1 MRGNRSWGDLAAMSQ
16 RSVPSAPGPVA
27 QESLRERRDFA
38 RSFDSL
44 EQIFAVVRFMLDAR
58 GVGEADAYAITMTIE
73 ELFTNMVKYNAG
85 GLGRIGL
92 EIECTNQDVTC
103 SLTDPDS
110 DRFDVN
116 AMPDANIHLPVE
128 QRRPGGLGIHLIRRM
143 VDSIDYDYA
152 GRRSRITF
160 RKTLNRAW
168 AEPDE
173 VPAHGPDRLPSAR
186 QLPESGD
193 DTMFEIGHGPDG
205 TIVFSGRLDA
215 AQCPKAEAF
224 IDTAG
229 PAQAFDFA
237 GLEYISSAGLGVLLR
252 THKRLLAS
260 GARLR
265 LINVNSHIFDIFR
278 FSGFDQVFDV
288 QRAGG

>member
-1 MRGNRSWGDLAAMSQ
+1 MSQ
-16 RSVPSAPGPVA
+16 RSVPSAPGPAA
-27 QESLRERRDFA
+27 QKPLRERCDFA

-44 EQIFAVVRFMLDAR
+44 EPIFAMVRRMLDAR
-58 GVGEADAYAITMTIE
+58 GAGEADAYAIAMTIE
-73 ELFTNMVKYNAG
+73 ELFTNMVKYNAK

-92 EIECTNQDVTC
+92 EIECTEKDVTC
-103 SLTDPDS
+103 SLIDPDS

-143 VDSIDYDYA
+143 VDSIDYDHA

-168 AEPDE
+168 AEPAGAPGGGSNKSDNQ
-173 VPAHGPDRLPSAR
+173 LSAR
-186 QLPESGD
+186 QRPESTGD
-193 DTMFEIGHGPDG
+193 DTMFEISHGPDG
-205 TIVFSGRLDA
+205 TIAFNGRLDA
-215 AQCPKAEAF
+215 AQCAKAEAF
-224 IDTAG
+224 IDAAG
-229 PAQAFDFA
+229 PVQAFDFA

-288 QRAGG
+288 QRAGS